1 MKIAE
6 LQSKMIICSCSFSET
21 GALCEEKLFPCY
33 PEITW
38 ISKRYGYVTD
48 GCQSLRI
55 QTMPDIKD
63 FIAEAFRKRLPILFI
78 GATGIAVRLIA
89 EHVKDKFIDSP
100 VLVMD
105 VKRKFVIPLLSG
117 HVGGANELAV
127 LIAERTDAVPVITT
141 GTDVEGRFAIDVFA
155 KRNGFSILNRD
166 VVKHVAGDIL
176 GGHRLCIWVHPD
188 VEFVKPPVTLEYV
201 VETGDTVP
209 DYADV
214 VVLPD
219 ADLVRDTCDVRDD
232 GDGCGG
238 SGDVRDGGDGCIGSA
253 NIRGA
258 SVNYGGRNIRG
269 DGGDGCGVSDSYING
284 VKNLQKLKNHLIEDP
299 EKSPVVLVPKTY
311 CVGIG
316 CKHGKTFDEISA
328 FLEENLSDEVRE
340 NMCAIASID
349 IKKHE
354 IGLMELAQY
363 HHIPFVTYTAD
374 ELAAV
379 PGEFSES
386 EFVREKTGV
395 SNVCER
401 AAVKC
406 AGEEN
411 TDCAGEGGVLICK
424 KIAKDGMTVAVAKR
438 KPKIVTWKTDAKE
451 FLKDFQ
457 LCAIK

>member
-1 MKIAE
+1 
-6 LQSKMIICSCSFSET
+6 MIICSCSFSET

-48 GCQSLRI
+48 GCQSLYI

-127 LIAERTDAVPVITT
+127 LIAERTGAVPVITT

-155 KRNGFSILNRD
+155 KRNGFFILNRD

-188 VEFVKPPVTLEYV
+188 VEFVKPPVTLEYA

-219 ADLVRDTCDVRDD
+219 A
-232 GDGCGG
+232 G
-238 SGDVRDGGDGCIGSA
+238 
-253 NIRGA
+253 
-258 SVNYGGRNIRG
+258 
-269 DGGDGCGVSDSYING
+269 GVSDSYING
-284 VKNLQKLKNHLIEDP
+284 VKNLQKLKNLFIENP

-328 FLEENLSDEVRE
+328 FLEENLSDAVRE

-354 IGLMELAQY
+354 IGLMEIAQY

-406 AGEEN
+406 AGEGN
-411 TDCAGEGGVLICK
+411 TDCAGEGGVLDGGVLICK
-424 KIAKDGMTVAVAKR
+424 KIAKDGMTIAVAKR

>member
-1 MKIAE
+1 
-6 LQSKMIICSCSFSET
+6 MIICSCSFSET

-55 QTMPDIKD
+55 QIMPDIKD

-117 HVGGANELAV
+117 HVGGANELAE
-127 LIAERTDAVPVITT
+127 LIAERTGAVPVITT

-176 GGHRLCIWVHPD
+176 GGHRFCIWVHPD

-214 VVLPD
+214 VVLSD
-219 ADLVRDTCDVRDD
+219 ADLVRDTCDRRDD

-238 SGDVRDGGDGCIGSA
+238 SGDGRDDGESCGGDEGPSGC

-258 SVNYGGRNIRG
+258 SEGPSG
-269 DGGDGCGVSDSYING
+269 SDSYING
-284 VKNLQKLKNHLIEDP
+284 VKNLQKLKNHLIENP

-354 IGLMELAQY
+354 IGLMEIAQY

-386 EFVREKTGV
+386 DFVREKTGV

-406 AGEEN
+406 AGGGN
-411 TDCAGEGGVLICK
+411 TDCAGDDGVLICK

-438 KPKIVTWKTDAKE
+438 RPKIVTWKTDAKE
-451 FLKDFQ
+451 ILKDFQ
-457 LCAIK
+457 LCAKK